1 MIQSAID
8 IDRFL
13 PHGEMLRGFLEQPFL
28 GKSDLNNLLRERGVF
43 VHQSDK
49 KDTIPWI
56 TGLLISPLE
65 FDQLRES
72 QSTKEDSPK
81 VNTQTIGW
89 ASGSTLVES
98 VPDNFDINSVLD
110 LEFSNFTVKG
120 SPNFIPVDGD
130 ADHLLLEFEVERND
144 YSRNWASAQNT
155 FKGSLELKKVRQGK
169 DVKLVVT
176 HTANETKY
184 VANKATSGIVRHF
197 KDKKHVGATDEIK
210 RIEFRLFSNPGRIHY
225 FFSLTQ
231 KVNSSMLKFEDLVD
245 VEFSPELSSPLPD
258 KIKWMEKNIE
268 DLKLNGKGLQNTL
281 FVKDKNLH
289 PFVHLYHVLARYKFD
304 YKGLIGKTVI
314 SIGFPE
320 FGRSKEYASELEVN
334 VKSLSF
340 EQAPKNI
347 TRSQMIKVILGE
359 FDELKLTC
367 FDALKSEHK
376 A

>member
-1 MIQSAID
+1 MNQSPVD

-13 PHGEMLRGFLEQPFL
+13 PYGEMLRGFLEQPFL
-28 GKSDLNNLLRERGVF
+28 GNSDLNSLLRERGVF
-43 VHQSDK
+43 VQQSDK
-49 KDTIPWI
+49 QATIPWL

-72 QSTKEDSPK
+72 QSTKEDNPK

-89 ASGSTLVES
+89 ASDATLVES

-110 LEFSNFTVKG
+110 LEFSNFAVKG
-120 SPNFIPVDGD
+120 SPNFIPVDGN
-130 ADHLLLEFEVERND
+130 ADHLLLEFEIERND
-144 YSRNWASAQNT
+144 YSKNWASAQNT

-197 KDKKHVGATDEIK
+197 KDKKHIGDTDEIK

-231 KVNSSMLKFEDLVD
+231 KVISSLLKFEDLVD
-245 VEFSPELSSPLPD
+245 VEFSPESNASLPEE
-258 KIKWMEKNIE
+258 IKWMEKNID
-268 DLKLNGKGLQNTL
+268 DLKLNGKGLQDTL

-304 YKGLIGKTVI
+304 YKGLTGSCVI

-320 FGRSKEYASELEVN
+320 FGRSKELVSELEVN
-334 VKSLSF
+334 VKTLSF
-340 EQAPKNI
+340 AQTPKNI
-347 TRSQMIKVILGE
+347 TRGQMIKVILSE
-359 FDELKLTC
+359 FDELKLSC
-367 FDALKSEHK
+367 FDALKPEHK

>member
-1 MIQSAID
+1 MIQPPVD

-28 GKSDLNNLLRERGVF
+28 GKSDLNTLLRERGVF
-43 VHQSDK
+43 VQQSDK

-81 VNTQTIGW
+81 VNTQTIAW
-89 ASGSTLVES
+89 ASETTLVES

-110 LEFSNFTVKG
+110 LEFSNFAVKG

-130 ADHLLLEFEVERND
+130 ADHLLLEFEIERND
-144 YSRNWASAQNT
+144 YSKNWASAQNI

-197 KDKKHVGATDEIK
+197 KDKKHVNATDEIK

-225 FFSLTQ
+225 FLSLTQ
-231 KVNSSMLKFEDLVD
+231 KVNSSLLKFEDLVD
-245 VEFSPELSSPLPD
+245 VEFSPESASPESASPLPD

-281 FVKDKNLH
+281 FVKDKDLH
-289 PFVHLYHVLARYKFD
+289 PFVHLYHVLAMYKFD
-304 YKGLIGKTVI
+304 HKGLIGKSVI

-320 FGRSKEYASELEVN
+320 FGRSKELASELEVYI
-334 VKSLSF
+334 KRLS
-340 EQAPKNI
+340 K
-347 TRSQMIKVILGE
+347 
-359 FDELKLTC
+359 
-367 FDALKSEHK
+367 DA
-376 A
+376 